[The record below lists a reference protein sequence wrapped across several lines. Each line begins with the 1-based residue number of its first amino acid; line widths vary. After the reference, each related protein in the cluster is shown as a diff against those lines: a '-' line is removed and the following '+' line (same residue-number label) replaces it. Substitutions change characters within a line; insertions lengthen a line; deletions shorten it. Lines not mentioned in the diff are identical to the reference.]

1 MFHNSYALN
10 CLDLEYIKEMVLSVL
25 QKPAQSNAGIR
36 VNLHVQN
43 AARKVSLSVL
53 QKELAVSVDA

>member
-1 MFHNSYALN
+1 
-10 CLDLEYIKEMVLSVL
+10 MVLSVL

-43 AARKVSLSVL
+43 AASKVSLSVR